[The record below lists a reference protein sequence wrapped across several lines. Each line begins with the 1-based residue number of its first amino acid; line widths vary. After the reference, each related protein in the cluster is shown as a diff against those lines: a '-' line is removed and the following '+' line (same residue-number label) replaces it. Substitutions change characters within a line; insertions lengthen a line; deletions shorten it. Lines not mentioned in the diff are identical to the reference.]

1 MDDKP
6 SIEAL
11 VRSASLGDPV
21 AWEKIVDRYA
31 SLVVAVCRR
40 FRLGDADLYD
50 VSQTVWLRLIE
61 HLPALREPKALPGW
75 LITTAK
81 RECLRVVEL
90 SARQTFLD
98 EPNNLTAC
106 NDDLDAEL
114 LAAERRIALHEA
126 LAALPPAWRDLM
138 TLLLRDPPI
147 GYLEISRRLGIPVGS
162 IGPTRARC
170 IERIRSV
177 GSVAALLSENDA
189 GPVRLDDRPSRVG
202 IRSG

>member
-6 SIEAL
+6 SIEEL
-11 VRSASLGDPV
+11 VRSASLGEPA
-21 AWEKIVDRYA
+21 AWEQIVDRYA

-40 FRLGDADLYD
+40 FRLGEADLYD
-50 VSQTVWLRLIE
+50 VSQTVWLRLVE

-98 EPNNLTAC
+98 EPNNLTAS
-106 NDDLDAEL
+106 NEDLDADM
-114 LAAERRIALHEA
+114 LAAERRIAVHEA
-126 LAALPPAWRDLM
+126 LAVLPPSWRDLM
-138 TLLLRDPPI
+138 VLLLCDPPI

-177 GSVAALLSENDA
+177 GAVAALLSE
-189 GPVRLDDRPSRVG
+189 DDEDPERVDGRPSQVG
-202 IRSG
+202 IRSR